1 MVELSASTVSIS
13 KIKVNMVMSRL
24 IYSQCTC
31 HPTILVLSFTGFSF
45 PREGGDPEKIFLSF
59 YLWKPLPEWV
69 SERLVLLIRNL
80 ELELRKKQP
89 SRSRTRGKQ
98 TLTGLREKQLGFLTV
113 DRSDIQYTQL
123 PSQKSKKKE
132 KKYKI

>member
-1 MVELSASTVSIS
+1 MKAVARVSDR
-13 KIKVNMVMSRL
+13 KI
-24 IYSQCTC
+24 
-31 HPTILVLSFTGFSF
+31 G
-45 PREGGDPEKIFLSF
+45 
-59 YLWKPLPEWV
+59 
-69 SERLVLLIRNL
+69 LLIRNL